1 MALPR
6 GCVCFEVTWV
16 TGGME
21 KRTEK
26 APQQA
31 ETIEAVVVGFTSCC
45 GHVLLFVPP
54 VTLASVFS
62 EATVTA
68 QLPFIKQETG
78 ALG

>member
-1 MALPR
+1 MALPI

-16 TGGME
+16 TGGVE
-21 KRTEK
+21 KRTER

-31 ETIEAVVVGFTSCC
+31 ETIGAIVVGFTPCY

-62 EATVTA
+62 TVGDSC
-68 QLPFIKQETG
+68 L
-78 ALG
+78 L